1 MKTGRYTIFTKKTT
15 GFAIVELVVYLGIL
29 AIVSAG
35 SITLLLSLQDI
46 VSKHKAQ
53 QLVARNATV
62 ALERMLYEVRA
73 ADAVNTGASTLGS
86 SPGTLVLTQ
95 GATTTSFTLNSGAL
109 KIKLNN
115 GSYNALTS
123 SDVSV
128 TNVTFY
134 RYTNS
139 NTEMVRVL
147 MTISATVG
155 HSTVSESFDSAAVLL
170 NSYD

>member
-1 MKTGRYTIFTKKTT
+1 MSLGRYTIFTKNTK

-35 SITLLLSLQDI
+35 SISLLLSFQNI

-53 QLVARNATV
+53 QLVASNATV
-62 ALERMLYEVRA
+62 ALERMLYEIRS
-73 ADAVNTGASTLGS
+73 ADAVNTGASTLNS

-95 GATTTSFTLNSGAL
+95 GATTTSFALNANAL
-109 KIKLNN
+109 KIKLNS

-123 SDVSV
+123 PDVTV
-128 TNVTFY
+128 TGLTFY
-134 RYTNS
+134 RYTNAS
-139 NTEMVRVL
+139 TEMVRIV
-147 MTISATVG
+147 MTVSATVG
-155 HSTVSESFDSAAVLL
+155 HATVSETFDSAAVLL